1 MNIGWHFPESGG
13 GVYDGFNDSGIET
26 FAGNRFQS
34 LAREVL
40 QNSLDAKDAK
50 AGDGKVTVEFDVFR
64 IAGDDFPGRETLI
77 GAVQNCSKS
86 PAVRDNSKA
95 SSFFKRA
102 EKILKGASIRCLRIR
117 DIGTTGLR
125 GKPDDPQGQWGAI
138 TKGRGISAQKASTAG
153 GSYGIGKNAPFAV
166 SDLRTVFYST
176 RYKENGKTV
185 ERAQGKSIFTGQ
197 PSQGGYTSG
206 TGFYGV
212 VEKALPLEDKS
223 IPGILR
229 NHADGTQILV
239 AGFSGGKDWQGRIT
253 AAVVA
258 NFFYAIDKKMLE
270 VLLQDDGGEPFIIS
284 ASSLSEILEDNRIAK
299 YDGVEDAGIYYRVS
313 KESENE
319 RDMQV
324 QHLGA
329 CRLWTLISPGL
340 PRKVALLRKTGMLIT
355 DEQKRLKKWPGFSDF
370 ASVCICNSDDGNE
383 LLRSMESPQH
393 NAFEPDRLDD
403 PEQKKKG
410 EKALKAL
417 VDKIRKN
424 VKKLAMPETSGT
436 IALSHLE
443 EFFPDQNP
451 DETLPGEGE
460 ERDLEGAPFYQPKP
474 IKVKPESLINAGKD
488 GDDGGGDGWK
498 SGDGTGTGGSGGDK
512 SGRKSVAPVNIE
524 KVRVLR
530 ASDDG
535 RKKTIMF
542 TPLESGEA
550 KIALHIAGD
559 SGLER
564 LPISEVHKGGTLA
577 TSRTSVVTVNMKDGK
592 RTSVDVTLQEPI
604 MEAIAVAAFKNRE
617 KA

>member
-1 MNIGWHFPESGG
+1 MNIGWHFPVSGG

-40 QNSLDAKDAK
+40 QNSLDAK
-50 AGDGKVTVEFDVFR
+50 AGEDKVTVEFDVVR

-86 PAVRDNSKA
+86 PAVRADPKA
-95 SSFFKRA
+95 SGFFKRA
-102 EKILKGASIRCLRIR
+102 EKILKGDGIPCLRIR
-117 DIGTTGLR
+117 DIGTTGLQ
-125 GKPDDPQGQWGAI
+125 GKPNDPQGQWGAI

-176 RYKENGKTV
+176 RYKENGKAV
-185 ERAQGKSIFTGQ
+185 ERAQGKSILTGQ
-197 PSQGGYTSG
+197 PLRDGYTTG
-206 TGFYGV
+206 AGFYGV
-212 VEKALPLEDKS
+212 VDGTLPLEDKN
-223 IPGILR
+223 IPALLR
-229 NHADGTQILV
+229 NKVDGTQILV
-239 AGFSGGKDWQGRIT
+239 AGFSGDKDWQDRIT

-258 NFFYAIDKKMLE
+258 NFFYAIDQEMLE
-270 VLLQDDGGEPFIIS
+270 VLIQGESGDPLIIE
-284 ASSLSEILEDNRIAK
+284 ASSLSEVLRDRRIAQD
-299 YDGVEDAGIYYRVS
+299 DGVKNAGIYYRVS

-329 CRLWTLISPGL
+329 CRLWTRIGESL
-340 PRKVALLRKTGMLIT
+340 PKKVALLRKTGMLIT
-355 DEQKRLKKWPGFSDF
+355 DEQRGLKKWPGFSDF
-370 ASVCICNSDDGNE
+370 ASVCICNGDDGNE
-383 LLRSMESPQH
+383 MLRSMESPQH

-424 VKKLAMPETSGT
+424 IKALAVPETSGT
-436 IALSHLE
+436 TALTELE
-443 EFFPDQNP
+443 KFFPDQNP

-460 ERDLEGAPFYQPKP
+460 ERDLEGAPFYQLKP
-474 IKVKPESLINAGKD
+474 IKTKPESLIDVGED
-488 GDDGGGDGWK
+488 GDEGGGG
-498 SGDGTGTGGSGGDK
+498 GQEPGGGTGTGGSGDNKG
-512 SGRKSVAPVNIE
+512 GRKSTASANIE
-524 KVRVLR
+524 KVRVLHT
-530 ASDDG
+530 SDDA
-535 RKKTIMF
+535 RNKTIMF

-564 LPISEVHKGGTLA
+564 LPISEVRKGGTLA
-577 TSRTSVVTVNMKDGK
+577 TSRTSVITVNMKDGK
-592 RTSVDVTLQEPI
+592 RMFVEVTLQEPV
-604 MEAIAVAAFKNRE
+604 MEAIAIVAFKNQE

>member
-1 MNIGWHFPESGG
+1 MNIGWHFPKSGS

-40 QNSLDAKDAK
+40 QNSLDAK
-50 AGDGKVTVEFDVFR
+50 AGKGKVTVEFDIVHVSGDVFP
-64 IAGDDFPGRETLI
+64 DRETLI
-77 GAVQNCSKS
+77 GAVQNCSKV
-86 PAVRDNSKA
+86 PVVRNNLKA
-95 SSFFKRA
+95 SRFFKRA
-102 EKILKGASIRCLRIR
+102 EKILKGARIRCLRIR

-125 GKPDDPQGQWGAI
+125 GKPNDPQGQWGAI
-138 TKGRGISAQKASTAG
+138 TKGRGVSAQKASTAG

-176 RYKENGKTV
+176 LYKENGKTV
-185 ERAQGKSIFTGQ
+185 ERAQGKSILTGQ
-197 PSQGGYTSG
+197 RLQDGYTSG

-212 VEKALPLEDKS
+212 IEGAFPLEDKN
-223 IPGILR
+223 IPGLLR
-229 NHADGTQILV
+229 NKADGTQILV
-239 AGFSGGKDWQGRIT
+239 AGFSGGGDWKDHIT

-258 NFFYAIDKKMLE
+258 NFFYAIDKGMLE
-270 VLLQDDGGEPFIIS
+270 VLLQDESDDLLIIE
-284 ASSLSEILEDNRIAK
+284 ASSLSEILKSNRIAK

-324 QHLGA
+324 LHLGA
-329 CRLWTLISPGL
+329 CRLWTLIGPGL

-370 ASVCICNSDDGNE
+370 ASVCICNGDDGNE

-424 VKKLAMPETSGT
+424 IKRLAVPETSGT

-443 EFFPDQNP
+443 KFFPDQNP

-474 IKVKPESLINAGKD
+474 IKTKPESLTNAGED
-488 GDDGGGDGWK
+488 VDDGGGDGQK

-512 SGRKSVAPVNIE
+512 SGRKSVATPVNIE

-530 ASDDG
+530 TSDDG

-564 LPISEVHKGGTLA
+564 LPISEVHKGGTLT
-577 TSRTSVVTVNMKDGK
+577 TSRTSAITVNMKDGK
-592 RTSVDVTLQEPI
+592 RTSVEVTLQEPI
-604 MEAIAVAAFKNRE
+604 VEAIAVVAFKNQE